1 MNLTHLKYAVTI
13 AKTNSINKA
22 ADELFVG
29 APAMSRAI
37 KELESNL
44 GVTLFERSA
53 KGMFLT
59 SDGKLFVEYA
69 SKVLKEVDDIENI
82 FKTNNDKSSKFS
94 IYAPRATYINDAFKN
109 FSLKVTS
116 DTNTELLYKEADAD
130 TIVNRILKE
139 DGRLGIFRY
148 SEIDEPY
155 YRSLVDEKGIVGELV
170 VEFSYQLLMSKKSP
184 LNNKKNISFIDLASY
199 DEISHPDFLIHLVD
213 FKKDE
218 VKGNRILISDYNSQ
232 FELLDKN
239 PNTYMWVSSVSKDI
253 LSKYNL
259 IERKC
264 GNNIYKDV
272 LINRAAYRFSELDR
286 VFIEELIKVKREY
299 FKV

>member
-37 KELESNL
+37 KELELDL

-69 SKVLKEVDDIENI
+69 SKVLKEVDDIEKI
-82 FKTNNDKSSKFS
+82 FKTSSDKSSKFF

-116 DTNTELLYKEADAD
+116 DSNVELLYKEADTD
-130 TIVNRILKE
+130 TIINKVLKE
-139 DGRLGIFRY
+139 DGGLGIIRY
-148 SEIDEPY
+148 SQVDEPY
-155 YRSLVDEKGIVGELV
+155 YKSLADEKGIVGELI

-184 LNNKKNISFIDLASY
+184 LNNKKNISLVDLVSY
-199 DEISHPDFLIHLVD
+199 NEIAHPDYLMNLTD

-264 GNNIYKDV
+264 GNNIFKDV
-272 LINRAAYRFSELDR
+272 LINRAGYRFSELDR

-299 FKV
+299 FNE

>member
-37 KELESNL
+37 KELELDL

-82 FKTNNDKSSKFS
+82 FKTSSDKSSKFS

-116 DTNTELLYKEADAD
+116 NSNTELLYKEADAD

-148 SEIDEPY
+148 SEVDEPY

-272 LINRAAYRFSELDR
+272 LINRTGYRFSELDR
-286 VFIEELIKVKREY
+286 VFIEELIKVKRES
-299 FKV
+299 FNV

>member
-116 DTNTELLYKEADAD
+116 NSNTELLYKEADAD

-148 SEIDEPY
+148 SEVDEPY
-155 YRSLVDEKGIVGELV
+155 YRSLVDEKGIVGELI

-184 LNNKKNISFIDLASY
+184 LNNKKNISFVDLLSY
-199 DEISHPDFLIHLVD
+199 DEITHPDFLIHLVD

-272 LINRAAYRFSELDR
+272 LINRTGYRFSELDR

>member
-37 KELESNL
+37 KELELDL

-82 FKTNNDKSSKFS
+82 FKTSSDKSSKFS

-116 DTNTELLYKEADAD
+116 DSNVELLYKEADAD
-130 TIVNRILKE
+130 TIINKVLKE
-139 DGRLGIFRY
+139 DGGLGIFRY
-148 SEIDEPY
+148 SQVDETY
-155 YRSLVDEKGIVGELV
+155 YKSLVDEKGIVGELI

-184 LNNKKNISFIDLASY
+184 LNNKKNISFSDLASY
-199 DEISHPDFLIHLVD
+199 NEIAHPDYLMNLTD
-213 FKKDE
+213 LKKDE

-239 PNTYMWVSSVSKDI
+239 PNTYMWISSVSKDI

-272 LINRAAYRFSELDR
+272 LINRAGYRFSELDR

-299 FKV
+299 FNE

>member
-37 KELESNL
+37 KELELDL

-116 DTNTELLYKEADAD
+116 DSNVELLYKEADAD
-130 TIVNRILKE
+130 TIINKVLKD
-139 DGRLGIFRY
+139 DGGLGIFRY
-148 SEIDEPY
+148 SEVDEPY
-155 YRSLVDEKGIVGELV
+155 YRSLVDEKGIVGELI

-184 LNNKKNISFIDLASY
+184 LNNKKNISFSDLLSY
-199 DEISHPDFLIHLVD
+199 DEITHPDFLIHLVD

>member
-37 KELESNL
+37 KELELDL

-82 FKTNNDKSSKFS
+82 FKTSSDKSSKFS

-116 DTNTELLYKEADAD
+116 DSNAELLYKEADAD
-130 TIVNRILKE
+130 TIINKVLKE
-139 DGRLGIFRY
+139 DGGLGIIRY
-148 SEIDEPY
+148 SQVDETY
-155 YRSLVDEKGIVGELV
+155 YKSLVDEKGIVGELI

-184 LNNKKNISFIDLASY
+184 LNNKKNISFVDLVSY
-199 DEISHPDFLIHLVD
+199 DEITHPDFLIHQTD

-272 LINRAAYRFSELDR
+272 LINRAGYRFSELDR

-299 FKV
+299 FNE

>member
-82 FKTNNDKSSKFS
+82 FKTSSDKSSKFS

-116 DTNTELLYKEADAD
+116 DSNVELLYKEADAD

-148 SEIDEPY
+148 SEVDEPY
-155 YRSLVDEKGIVGELV
+155 YRSLVDEKGIVGELI

-184 LNNKKNISFIDLASY
+184 LNNKKNISFSDLLSY
-199 DEISHPDFLIHLVD
+199 DEITHPDFLIHLVD

-239 PNTYMWVSSVSKDI
+239 PNTYMCVSSVSKDI

>member
-37 KELESNL
+37 KELELDL

-82 FKTNNDKSSKFS
+82 FKTSSDKSSKFS

-116 DTNTELLYKEADAD
+116 DSNVELLYKEADAD
-130 TIVNRILKE
+130 TIINKVLKD
-139 DGRLGIFRY
+139 DGGLGIFRY
-148 SEIDEPY
+148 SEADEPY
-155 YRSLVDEKGIVGELV
+155 YRSLVDEKGIVGELI

-184 LNNKKNISFIDLASY
+184 LNNKKNISFVDLLSY
-199 DEISHPDFLIHLVD
+199 DEIAHPDYLMNLTD

>member
-37 KELESNL
+37 KELELDL

-116 DTNTELLYKEADAD
+116 NSNTELLYKEADAD

-148 SEIDEPY
+148 SEVDEPY
-155 YRSLVDEKGIVGELV
+155 YRSLVDEKGIVGELI

-184 LNNKKNISFIDLASY
+184 LNNKKNISFSDLLSY
-199 DEISHPDFLIHLVD
+199 DEITHPDFLIHLVD

-272 LINRAAYRFSELDR
+272 LINRTGYRFSELDR

>member
-37 KELESNL
+37 KELELDL

-82 FKTNNDKSSKFS
+82 FKTSSDKSSKFS

-116 DTNTELLYKEADAD
+116 DSNVELLYKEADTD
-130 TIVNRILKE
+130 TIINKVLKE
-139 DGRLGIFRY
+139 DGGLGIIRY
-148 SEIDEPY
+148 SQVDEPY
-155 YRSLVDEKGIVGELV
+155 YKSLVDEKGIVGELI

-184 LNNKKNISFIDLASY
+184 LNNKKNISFSDLASY
-199 DEISHPDFLIHLVD
+199 NEITHPDFLIHQTD

-239 PNTYMWVSSVSKDI
+239 PNTYMWISSVSKDI

-272 LINRAAYRFSELDR
+272 LINRAGYRFSELDR

-299 FKV
+299 FNE

>member
-82 FKTNNDKSSKFS
+82 FKTSSDKSSKFS

-116 DTNTELLYKEADAD
+116 NSNTELLYKEADAD

-148 SEIDEPY
+148 SEVDEPY
-155 YRSLVDEKGIVGELV
+155 YRSLVDEKGIVGELI

-272 LINRAAYRFSELDR
+272 LINRTGYRFSELDR

>member
-37 KELESNL
+37 KELELDL

-82 FKTNNDKSSKFS
+82 FKTSSDKSSKFS

-116 DTNTELLYKEADAD
+116 DSNVELLYKEADAD
-130 TIVNRILKE
+130 TIINKVLKD
-139 DGRLGIFRY
+139 DGGLGIFRY
-148 SEIDEPY
+148 SEVDEPY

>member
-37 KELESNL
+37 KELELDL

-82 FKTNNDKSSKFS
+82 FKTSSDKSSKFS

-116 DTNTELLYKEADAD
+116 DSNAELLYKEADAD
-130 TIVNRILKE
+130 TIINKVLKE
-139 DGRLGIFRY
+139 DGGLGIIRY
-148 SEIDEPY
+148 SQVDEPY
-155 YRSLVDEKGIVGELV
+155 YKSLADEKGIVGELI

-184 LNNKKNISFIDLASY
+184 LNNKKNISFSDLASY
-199 DEISHPDFLIHLVD
+199 NEIAHPDYLMNLTD
-213 FKKDE
+213 LKKDE

-259 IERKC
+259 TERKC

-272 LINRAAYRFSELDR
+272 LINRAGYRFSELDR

-299 FKV
+299 FNE

>member
-37 KELESNL
+37 KELELDL

-116 DTNTELLYKEADAD
+116 NSNTELLYKEADAD

-148 SEIDEPY
+148 SEVDEPY

-184 LNNKKNISFIDLASY
+184 LNNKKNISFSDLLSY
-199 DEISHPDFLIHLVD
+199 DEITHPDFLIHLVD

-218 VKGNRILISDYNSQ
+218 VNGNRILISDYNSQ

-272 LINRAAYRFSELDR
+272 LINRTGYRFSELDR

>member
-37 KELESNL
+37 KELELDL

-116 DTNTELLYKEADAD
+116 NSNTELLYKEADAD
-130 TIVNRILKE
+130 TIVNKVLKE

-155 YRSLVDEKGIVGELV
+155 YRSLVDEKGIVGELI

-184 LNNKKNISFIDLASY
+184 LNNKKNISFVDLASY

-272 LINRAAYRFSELDR
+272 LINRTGYRFSELDR

>member
-37 KELESNL
+37 KELELDL

-82 FKTNNDKSSKFS
+82 FKTSSDKSSKFS

-116 DTNTELLYKEADAD
+116 DSNVELLYKEADAD
-130 TIVNRILKE
+130 TIINKVLKD
-139 DGRLGIFRY
+139 DGGLGIFRY
-148 SEIDEPY
+148 SEVDEPY
-155 YRSLVDEKGIVGELV
+155 YRSLVDEKGIVGELI

-184 LNNKKNISFIDLASY
+184 LNNKKNISFVDLLSY
-199 DEISHPDFLIHLVD
+199 DEIAHPDYLMNLTD

>member
-37 KELESNL
+37 KELELDL

-69 SKVLKEVDDIENI
+69 NKILKEVDDIENI
-82 FKTNNDKSSKFS
+82 FKTNNDKNLKFS
-94 IYAPRATYINDAFKN
+94 IYAPRATYITNAFKN

-116 DTNTELLYKEADAD
+116 NMNAELLYREADNDA
-130 TIVNRILKE
+130 IINNILKE
-139 DGRLGIFRY
+139 DGGLGILRY
-148 SEIDEPY
+148 SDVDEKY
-155 YRSLVDEKGIVGELV
+155 YKSLTHEKGIVGELI
-170 VEFSYQLLMSKKSP
+170 VEFSYQLLISKESP
-184 LNNKKNISFIDLASY
+184 LNNKKNITLSDLTSY
-199 DEISHPDFLIHLVD
+199 DEIGHPDFLLHLID
-213 FKKDE
+213 LKKD
-218 VKGNRILISDYNSQ
+218 VKGSRILISDYDSQ
-232 FELLDKN
+232 FELLNKN

-264 GNNIYKDV
+264 ANNIYKDV
-272 LINRAAYRFSELDR
+272 LINRADYQSSELDKI
-286 VFIEELIKVKREY
+286 FIEELIKVKREY
-299 FKV
+299 FKA

>member
-37 KELESNL
+37 KELELDL

-82 FKTNNDKSSKFS
+82 FKTSSDKSSKFS

-116 DTNTELLYKEADAD
+116 DSNAELLYKEADAD
-130 TIVNRILKE
+130 TIINKVLKE
-139 DGRLGIFRY
+139 DGGLGIIRY
-148 SEIDEPY
+148 SQVDEPY
-155 YRSLVDEKGIVGELV
+155 YKSLADEKGIVGELI

-184 LNNKKNISFIDLASY
+184 LNNKKNISLVDLVSY
-199 DEISHPDFLIHLVD
+199 NEITHPDYLMNLTD

-259 IERKC
+259 TERKC

-272 LINRAAYRFSELDR
+272 LINRAGYRFSELDR

-299 FKV
+299 FNE

>member
-82 FKTNNDKSSKFS
+82 FKTSSDKSSKFS

-116 DTNTELLYKEADAD
+116 DSNVELLYKEADVD
-130 TIVNRILKE
+130 TIINKVLKE
-139 DGRLGIFRY
+139 DGGLGIFRY
-148 SEIDEPY
+148 SQVDETY
-155 YRSLVDEKGIVGELV
+155 YKSLVDEKGIVGELI

-184 LNNKKNISFIDLASY
+184 LNNKKNISFSDLASY
-199 DEISHPDFLIHLVD
+199 NEIAHPDYLMNLTD
-213 FKKDE
+213 LKKDE

-239 PNTYMWVSSVSKDI
+239 PNTYMWISSVSKDI

-272 LINRAAYRFSELDR
+272 LINRAGYRFSELDR

-299 FKV
+299 FNE

>member
-116 DTNTELLYKEADAD
+116 NSNTELLYKEADAD

-148 SEIDEPY
+148 SEVDEPY

>member
-116 DTNTELLYKEADAD
+116 NSNTELLYKEADAD
-130 TIVNRILKE
+130 TIVNKVLKE
-139 DGRLGIFRY
+139 DGGLGIFRY
-148 SEIDEPY
+148 SEVDEPY
-155 YRSLVDEKGIVGELV
+155 YRSLVDEKGIVGELI

-184 LNNKKNISFIDLASY
+184 LNNKKNISFVDLLSY
-199 DEISHPDFLIHLVD
+199 DEITHPDFLIHLVD